1 MLTFGPFGEA
11 ALLFRSAEAGEV
23 EAICFR
29 LAEDPPDFVTDVACS
44 SRAGLV
50 TFDPSLSGPDEA
62 EAAVRKAAED
72 VARVPVRPAR
82 EFRIPVVLDGVDLAE
97 LLEGAHASLQ
107 EFAEELTSRSFPVA
121 HLGFAPGFVYLDG
134 LSERFRRQ
142 RRASPRTRVPAGS
155 VAIGGSYLG
164 IYGAATPGGWNL
176 VGTTRQHLF
185 DEHRDPPMELRPGDS
200 IRFSV
205 VAEHDKEPPHQQDAG
220 ETDPSAHAT
229 LEVLEASGAAC
240 IEDGGRR
247 CSGIWAVPRSG
258 AADPWAHHLAN
269 LLAGNPATAPAIEIP
284 LGRLRLRALAPLHL
298 ASSGVGLRITLDG
311 HPVEEGHCFPVAE
324 GQLVEVTASP
334 ESTYGYLA
342 VAGGIHAR
350 RWFGSASHDRLSGF
364 GTPPPASGQTLLAL
378 PPGAPPKDH
387 LLPSRPART
396 RIRVVK
402 GPHFESFSEEERSLL
417 VQAEFTIAVASSRV
431 GVRLAGSAFPMR
443 ENRALAESEPLA
455 LGAIQVPPGGEPIVM
470 LADHPVTGGYP
481 VIATVILADLD
492 LIAQPRPGSVARF
505 QYVDAED
512 ARSAYRQ
519 RLATESRLA
528 VGRRPLDELK
538 STER

>member
-1 MLTFGPFGEA
+1 MLNFGPFGEA
-11 ALLFRSAEAGEV
+11 ALLFRSADAGEV

-44 SRAGLV
+44 SHAGLV

-155 VAIGGSYLG
+155 VAIGGTYLG

-176 VGTTRQHLF
+176 VGTTHQRLF
-185 DEHRDPPMELRPGDS
+185 DEHREPPMELRPGDS
-200 IRFSV
+200 VRFTIIG
-205 VAEHDKEPPHQQDAG
+205 EHGQEPPVQQDAG
-220 ETDPSAHAT
+220 ETDPSARPA

-240 IEDGGRR
+240 IEDSGRR

-258 AADPWAHHLAN
+258 AADPWAHRLAN
-269 LLAGNPATAPAIEIP
+269 LLVGNPATAPAVEIP
-284 LGRLRLRALAPLHL
+284 LGRVRVRALAPLHL
-298 ASSGVGLRITLDG
+298 ATAGVGLQISLDG
-311 HPVEEGHCFPVAE
+311 HPIAPGHCFPVTH
-324 GQLVEVTASP
+324 GQIVEVTASP

-342 VAGGIHAR
+342 VAGGIRAP
-350 RWFGSASHDRLSGF
+350 RWFGSASHDWLSGF
-364 GTPPPASGQTLLAL
+364 GPPPLASGQTLRAL
-378 PPGAPPKDH
+378 QPSAPPKDH
-387 LLPSRPART
+387 LLPNRPART

-402 GPHFESFSEEERSLL
+402 GPHFESFSKEERNLL
-417 VQAEFTIAVASSRV
+417 VQAEFTIAGASSRV
-431 GVRLAGSAFPMR
+431 GVRLAGSAFPKR
-443 ENRALAESEPLA
+443 EDRALAESEPLA

-512 ARSAYRQ
+512 ARTAYRH
-519 RLATESRLA
+519 RLASESRL
-528 VGRRPLDELK
+528 VLGSRPLDELK
-538 STER
+538 SMER